1 MISKILVAVD
11 GSEPSLHALDYAA
24 EFAAS
29 EKAELTII
37 SVVPNLPPM
46 AIEGFTP
53 EYIPQYQE
61 ELEESYIELL
71 KEHESRLKEKY
82 PDLDIVSIV
91 RIGSPG
97 KIIVE
102 SARAREV
109 DLIVV
114 GNRGRGGIITWM
126 LGSVSR
132 YVVESCT
139 VPVLVVKDEEFCR
152 IKE

>member
-11 GSEPSLHALDYAA
+11 GSEPSLNALDYAA
-24 EFAAS
+24 EFADS
-29 EKAELTII
+29 EKAELTIL

-46 AIEGFTP
+46 AVEGFTP

-61 ELEESYIELL
+61 ELEESYIDLL
-71 KEHESRLKEKY
+71 NEHEKRLNERF
-82 PDLDIVSIV
+82 PDLEIVTIV
-91 RIGSPG
+91 RMGSPG

-102 SARAREV
+102 SAQAREV
-109 DLIVV
+109 DLIIV
-114 GNRGRGGIITWM
+114 GNRGQSGIITWM

-132 YVVESCT
+132 YVVDSCT

-152 IKE
+152 IKD

>member
-1 MISKILVAVD
+1 MINKILVAVD
-11 GSEPSLHALDYAA
+11 GSEPSLNALDYAA

-29 EKAELTII
+29 EDAELTIL

-46 AIEGFTP
+46 AVEGFTP
-53 EYIPQYQE
+53 EYIPRYQE
-61 ELEESYIELL
+61 ELEQSYIEMLN
-71 KEHESRLKEKY
+71 EHEDRLKEEH
-82 PDLDIVSIV
+82 PDLEIVPIV
-91 RIGSPG
+91 RMGSPG

-109 DLIVV
+109 DLIIV
-114 GNRGRGGIITWM
+114 GNRGQSGIITWM

-132 YVVESCT
+132 FVVESCT

-152 IKE
+152 IKD